1 MQPYSKII
9 GSQGP
14 LGIIISLY
22 SSAWHSEKLSL
33 GMESGTCILKA
44 GNYFNLQALVAFS
57 GHWLALSLWHPHLDW
72 ELLPCA
78 PATFPSTWHKTCQK
92 KNLSCPLCL
101 HLGLIPLP
109 SPCLYSTR
117 EIQCNSTQ
125 QATLSSHQVT
135 GRMPGASSTKKNKAL
150 FSGVPA
156 SGKERKRK
164 QTMTYWVI
172 ITIERDAKHRKS
184 KSHSVERN

>member
-1 MQPYSKII
+1 MQNHLLWEQLSLSEMQPYSKII

-125 QATLSSHQVT
+125 QATQQPPSDRENARSFKHQEKQGPVLR
-135 GRMPGASSTKKNKAL
+135 GPGIWE
-150 FSGVPA
+150 
-156 SGKERKRK
+156 GKE
-164 QTMTYWVI
+164 T
-172 ITIERDAKHRKS
+172 
-184 KSHSVERN
+184 

>member
-1 MQPYSKII
+1 M
-9 GSQGP
+9 
-14 LGIIISLY
+14 
-22 SSAWHSEKLSL
+22 
-33 GMESGTCILKA
+33 
-44 GNYFNLQALVAFS
+44 
-57 GHWLALSLWHPHLDW
+57 
-72 ELLPCA
+72 LPCV

-92 KNLSCPLCL
+92 KNLPCSLSL

-150 FSGVPA
+150 FSGVLA

-164 QTMTYWVI
+164 QTMTYQVI
-172 ITIERDAKHRKS
+172 ITIERDTKHRKS
-184 KSHSVERN
+184 KSHSVERDQGRQSRALPGRNKHVQRCRSLRVWPPGDSSHGRS